1 MFLIILPRKAKDDTW
16 SPITLVLLY
25 FLVFIECV
33 YKKKAIF
40 GFRTRDERR
49 HLQNPLLFDSGRRC
63 GRFRARV
70 CVCPAS
76 FNAVEVDFSQVFD
89 EPLSSLKQVEIQ
101 RLRSAVV

>member
-1 MFLIILPRKAKDDTW
+1 MEPDHPRST
-16 SPITLVLLY
+16 
-25 FLVFIECV
+25 VFPSIHRMRLQ
-33 YKKKAIF
+33 KKAIF

-63 GRFRARV
+63 GRCRARV
-70 CVCPAS
+70 CVCPAR